1 MSASRQ
7 KRLNCCV
14 TTKLTR
20 WAKNGPMRCNMIGE
34 ALAQRPPLGC
44 LSVAAVRADKGG
56 KVPSADAATTS
67 TAPSVSPADRAERR
81 QITVMF
87 SDLVGSTALSARM
100 DPEDLREVIST
111 YHLRTAPSGERRCSS
126 KIPMLRR
133 PVPVP
138 QSIVRAA
145 QKASIPYR
153 ARPRGINTIARPAT
167 PAPSPLVAGRLRE
180 GMTDI
185 E

>member
-1 MSASRQ
+1 MPGVR
-7 KRLNCCV
+7 V
-14 TTKLTR
+14 TPDIGHPLAPQYR
-20 WAKNGPMRCNMIGE
+20 SLRAKNGLMRCNMIGE
-34 ALAQRPPLGC
+34 AQAQRPPLGC

-111 YHLRTAPSGERRCSS
+111 YHLRTAPSGG
-126 KIPMLRR
+126 PMLFKNPDAASARAYATVDRARR
-133 PVPVP
+133 AKSQHPVPC
-138 QSIVRAA
+138 SA
-145 QKASIPYR
+145 QGDKLYR
-153 ARPRGINTIARPAT
+153 
-167 PAPSPLVAGRLRE
+167 
-180 GMTDI
+180 
-185 E
+185 

>member
-1 MSASRQ
+1 MGFAPTG
-7 KRLNCCV
+7 KRRLF
-14 TTKLTR
+14 TAH
-20 WAKNGPMRCNMIGE
+20 AKNGPMRCNMIGE

-111 YHLRTAPSGERRCSS
+111 YHLRTAPSGDADALQKSRCCVGRCLCHSRS
-126 KIPMLRR
+126 CAPRKKP
-133 PVPVP
+133 
-138 QSIVRAA
+138 
-145 QKASIPYR
+145 ASRTVLGP
-153 ARPRGINTIARPAT
+153 G
-167 PAPSPLVAGRLRE
+167 G
-180 GMTDI
+180 
-185 E
+185 